1 MDISIHLRSLLGPE
15 CFYSTLLKGATG
27 KTPSAEHIE
36 ELPARRDTDKATR
49 TVSGEIM
56 DQYMEASQS
65 QLGSVHSD
73 SWASPEGGEGR
84 QTGGKAGQRLDDVV
98 MVKVGRRVQSVYD
111 DDNQE
116 DRLTEATAARSISK
130 GS

>member
-1 MDISIHLRSLLGPE
+1 
-15 CFYSTLLKGATG
+15 
-27 KTPSAEHIE
+27 
-36 ELPARRDTDKATR
+36 
-49 TVSGEIM
+49 
-56 DQYMEASQS
+56 MEASQS

-116 DRLTEATAARSISK
+116 DRLTEATAVRAVHMPFWASGHPRSFWQSATWLPIL
-130 GS
+130 